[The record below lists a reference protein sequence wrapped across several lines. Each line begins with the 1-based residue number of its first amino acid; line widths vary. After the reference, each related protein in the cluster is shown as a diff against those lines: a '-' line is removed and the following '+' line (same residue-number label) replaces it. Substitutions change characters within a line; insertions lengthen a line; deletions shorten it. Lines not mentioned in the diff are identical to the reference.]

1 MLIEYQNA
9 TIEHDDGTV
18 VLKGVNFQASE
29 GEFVYVIGKVGT
41 GKSSLLKS
49 MYMELEVSQADK
61 AEVLGVDLRELKQR
75 QVPALRRQMGIICQD
90 FQLLTDRTVQKNLRF
105 VLKATGWKDKHQI
118 DQRIEEVM
126 RQVGMLDKLSAM
138 PYELSGGEQ
147 QRVAIARALLN
158 DPKVIFADEPTA
170 NLDPETASQLTALL
184 HDISQHGA
192 AVVMSTHNMRMLEQF
207 PGIVYR
213 CEGGRIEEKKMG
225 DSPINKKN

>member
-1 MLIEYQNA
+1 MLIDYQNA
-9 TIEHDDGTV
+9 IIEHDDGTM
-18 VLKGVNFQASE
+18 VLDEVNFKVSE
-29 GEFVYVIGKVGT
+29 GEFVYVIGRVGT
-41 GKSSLLKS
+41 GKSSLLKT
-49 MYMELEVSQADK
+49 MYMELELAKADK
-61 AEVLGVDLRELKQR
+61 AEVLGTDLLQLKQR

-90 FQLLTDRTVQKNLRF
+90 FQLLTDRNVQKNLRF
-105 VLKATGWKDKHQI
+105 VLKATGWKDRLQI

-126 RQVGMLDKLSAM
+126 KKVGMMDKLTAM

-158 DPKVIFADEPTA
+158 HPKIVIADEPTA

-184 HDISQHGA
+184 HDISQQGA

-213 CEGGRIEEKKMG
+213 CEGGRIEKR
-225 DSPINKKN
+225 